1 MGMGFLFGVMK
12 LFEGRE
18 REWLHNIL
26 NVLNIPQLYS
36 KMVNFMLPVFYLE
49 KKKKLRTYTK
59 KVIYNLLIFFLN
71 HEV

>member
-59 KVIYNLLIFFLN
+59 KVIYNLLIFFFKS
-71 HEV
+71 

>member
-1 MGMGFLFGVMK
+1 MRSDCSVGMGFLFGVMK

-49 KKKKLRTYTK
+49 KKKNLEHTPKKSFITY
-59 KVIYNLLIFFLN
+59 
-71 HEV
+71 